1 MGHPRI
7 VGLSNKRNFM
17 DDAIVTEQIPE
28 VSEVSRPGRLAS
40 LTIADGLLV
49 MVVILAAVGRLV
61 ELGATPLSPAEAGQ
75 ALTVWNFWHVVG
87 LNQAIVPISPAYF
100 ALTSL
105 LSQVMGSNEATMRLL
120 PALFGL
126 GLVALPWLWQRRLGQ
141 LGALI
146 TSLLLAVSP
155 LFSFASRTA
164 GGDSLALFAILL
176 ALVCFDNYQ
185 LSQEKGWFYG
195 FVIAIALGLNSSPL
209 FYGAVA
215 TLALAW
221 LVQYLMGPKLY
232 GELLRPEPTLSRSA
246 LTMGTILFVGL
257 GTMFLWNPAGLG
269 GTAGLLGSWFANFGL
284 NTDITVWLSPLLALA
299 RYESAI
305 FMVGLIAIIWATWR
319 NDNWSVFMVY
329 WFSAGIIL
337 LLLQSG
343 KLENGLLLLLPMALL
358 TGLWCQRQL
367 EAPAG
372 ASKWLLYLFLLL
384 VGLTIYFNLVRYLR
398 VSQYDPNQFGYA
410 GLAIIALVLGLAA
423 INLVRTFDWAAGR
436 QGSVWALL
444 TLLLAYSWGS
454 GWWLN
459 HQAANDPR
467 ERWVSE
473 ATANDLPLLRQVLQ
487 DTSRQLSNSARS
499 LEIFSAVDTPVI
511 RWYLRDFDQVSFGD
525 SVPAEAQQQ
534 AIITHNDITLT
545 LPNDYFGADFRL
557 RNVAAS
563 QPSEPAAQ
571 PLTQILRWWFLRQ
584 SSATVEQ
591 ESIILWVKA
600 Q

>member
-1 MGHPRI
+1 
-7 VGLSNKRNFM
+7 M
-17 DDAIVTEQIPE
+17 DDAIATEIITE
-28 VSEVSRPGRLAS
+28 TAESSRPEQQQQAS
-40 LTIADGLLV
+40 LTIADGLLLV
-49 MVVILAAVGRLV
+49 IVILAAIGRLV
-61 ELGATPLSPAEAGQ
+61 GLAITPLSPAEASQ
-75 ALTVWNFWHVVG
+75 ALTVWNFWHETG
-87 LNQAIVPISPAYF
+87 LSQTIVPISPAYF
-100 ALTSL
+100 ALTGL
-105 LSQVMGSNEATMRLL
+105 LSQVAGSSDAVMRLL
-120 PALFGL
+120 PTLFGL

-141 LGALI
+141 IGALV

-164 GGDSLALFAILL
+164 GGDSMALFAILL

-195 FVIAIALGLNSSPL
+195 LLGAVALGLNSAPI

-221 LVQYLMGPKLY
+221 LIQQVMGPKLY
-232 GELLRPEPTLSRSA
+232 TVLLRPEPTLTRPA
-246 LTMGTILFVGL
+246 LSLAAILFVGL
-257 GTMFLWNPAGLG
+257 GTLFLWNPAGLG
-269 GTAGLLGSWFANFGL
+269 GTAGILGSWFANFGL
-284 NTDITVWLSPLLALA
+284 NTDITVWLAPLLALA
-299 RYESAI
+299 RYEPAI
-305 FMVGLIAIIWATWR
+305 FVVGLIAIIWATWR
-319 NDNWSVFMVY
+319 NDSWSVFMVY
-329 WFSAGIIL
+329 WFSAGVIL

-358 TGLWCQRQL
+358 AGLWAQRQL

-372 ASKWLLYLFLLL
+372 NSKWLLYLFLLL

-398 VSQYDPNQFGYA
+398 LSQYDPNQFGYA
-410 GLAIIALVLGLAA
+410 GLAIIAFVFGLAA
-423 INLVRTFDWAAGR
+423 TNLVRTFDGPAGR
-436 QGSVWALL
+436 QGGLLGLL

-487 DTSRQLSNSARS
+487 DSSRQLSNSPRS
-499 LEIFSAVDTPVI
+499 LEIFSAVDTPVM
-511 RWYLRDFDQVSFGD
+511 RWYLRDFDQVTFGD

-534 AIITHNDITLT
+534 AIITRNDVTLT

-557 RNVAAS
+557 RNLEMETV
-563 QPSEPAAQ
+563 QPAGESTVQ
-571 PLTQILRWWFLRQ
+571 PLAQILRWWLLRQ
-584 SSATVEQ
+584 SPATIEQ
-591 ESIILWVKA
+591 ESIILWIKT

>member
-1 MGHPRI
+1 
-7 VGLSNKRNFM
+7 M
-17 DDAIVTEQIPE
+17 DTAIEIETTTEMTEI
-28 VSEVSRPGRLAS
+28 SRPGRLAR
-40 LTIADGLLV
+40 LTIADGILG
-49 MVVILAAVGRLV
+49 MVVILAIVSRLAG
-61 ELGATPLSPAEAGQ
+61 LGATPLSPAEASQ
-75 ALTVWNFWHVVG
+75 TLPIWNFWHLVG
-87 LNQAIVPISPAYF
+87 PTQPIVPISPAYF
-100 ALTSL
+100 ALTGL
-105 LSQVMGSNEATMRLL
+105 LSQIVGSSETVMRLL
-120 PALFGL
+120 PLLFGV
-126 GLVALPWLWQRRLGQ
+126 GLVALPRLWHRRLGQ
-141 LGALI
+141 LGALV

-155 LFSFASRTA
+155 LFTFTSRTA

-176 ALVCFDNYQ
+176 ALICFDNYQ

-195 FVIAIALGLNSSPL
+195 LVAAIALGLNSSPL

-232 GELLRPEPTLSRSA
+232 GALLRPEPTLSRPA
-246 LTMGTILFVGL
+246 LNMGAIILIGL

-269 GTAGLLGSWFANFGL
+269 GTAGILGSWLTNFSL
-284 NTDITVWLSPLLALA
+284 NTTITVWLSPLLALA

-305 FMVGLIAIIWATWR
+305 FLIGLIAIIWATWR
-319 NDNWSVFMVY
+319 NDGWSVFMVY

-372 ASKWLLYLFLLL
+372 VSKWFLYLFLLL
-384 VGLTIYFNLVRYLR
+384 IGLTIYFNLVRYLR
-398 VSQYDPNQFGYA
+398 LSQYDPNQFGYA
-410 GLAIIALVLGLAA
+410 GLAIIALVFGLAA
-423 INLVRTFDWAAGR
+423 ITFVRTFDVPAGQ
-436 QGSVWALL
+436 QGSLLALL

-454 GWWLN
+454 GWWLS

-473 ATANDLPLLRQVLQ
+473 ATANDIPLLRQVLQ
-487 DTSRQLSNSARS
+487 ESSRQLSNSARS
-499 LEIFSAVDTPVI
+499 LQIFSAVDTPVI
-511 RWYLRDFDQVSFGD
+511 RWYLRDFDQVTFGD

-534 AIITHNDITLT
+534 AIITANNVELT

-557 RNVAAS
+557 RNVETS
-563 QPSEPAAQ
+563 QPSEPTVQ
-571 PLTQILRWWFLRQ
+571 PLTQVLRWWLLRQ
-584 SSATVEQ
+584 SSATIEQ
-591 ESIILWVKA
+591 ESLILWIKA